1 MAISRI
7 GGKALKANLER
18 DSNLAFN
25 TNSLVVDYTNG
36 RIGIGKTNPTTTLD
50 ITGTTA
56 ISSTLTVGGNLSVTG
71 SNNITVGDIEI
82 KENKISSLSSNADIT
97 LSPSGTGTING
108 DASKATNFLD
118 PTSTFCSNNKVDL
131 ITCFYYLHLYRSAL
145 TFTSA
150 LLTFA
155 LTLTQ
160 LVLVVA

>member
-7 GGKALKANLER
+7 GGRALKANLER

-56 ISSTLTVGGNLSVTG
+56 ISSTLSVGGTLSVAGNLSISG
-71 SNNITVGDIEI
+71 SNNITVGDLEI

-108 DASKATNFLD
+108 DASFARNFLD
-118 PTSTFCSNNKVDL
+118 PVQSIIKS
-131 ITCFYYLHLYRSAL
+131 
-145 TFTSA
+145 
-150 LLTFA
+150 
-155 LTLTQ
+155 
-160 LVLVVA
+160 

>member
-18 DSNLAFN
+18 DTNLAFN
-25 TNSLVVDYTNG
+25 TNTLVVDYSNG

-50 ITGTTA
+50 ITGSTI
-56 ISSTLTVGGNLSVTG
+56 ISSTLTVD
-71 SNNITVGDIEI
+71 DIEI

-118 PTSTFCSNNKVDL
+118 PTSDQDLANNAYVDAQGSDSTAMEFTLGTPTCVWPASPPPYRAL
-131 ITCFYYLHLYRSAL
+131 ILLCTLY
-145 TFTSA
+145 F
-150 LLTFA
+150 
-155 LTLTQ
+155 
-160 LVLVVA
+160 VL